1 MLILALE
8 EAISTSSPSMLH
20 FFHILEHNAPSGRQ
34 VSRSAEAARASP
46 PVAASR
52 SSEALF
58 DTFTKKSE
66 EK

>member
-20 FFHILEHNAPSGRQ
+20 FFQILEHNAPCGRQ

-52 SSEALF
+52 SEALF